1 MGKDGNLIP
10 LCTHE
15 WSKSK
20 ATAGLN
26 WTKEKS
32 HQGFLCMKLRFR
44 VSGRIGIKTN
54 SQISIRFEKVVC
66 NHVDLLNV
74 SVRAALIQLA
84 LTTQTESR
92 KVDSNARDSGIE
104 SLIHN
109 KRTNVKY
116 DM

>member
-1 MGKDGNLIP
+1 MIYMGKVGKDGNLIP

-44 VSGRIGIKTN
+44 VSGRIGIKN
-54 SQISIRFEKVVC
+54 KQSDFNKIRKGC
-66 NHVDLLNV
+66 L
-74 SVRAALIQLA
+74 
-84 LTTQTESR
+84 
-92 KVDSNARDSGIE
+92 
-104 SLIHN
+104 
-109 KRTNVKY
+109 
-116 DM
+116 